1 MRLLPRSVRGRLWT
15 ALAVLSLAIVGISGL
30 MWFSLQRVEAS
41 LEDLH
46 RQTLSQVAEA
56 IDLSQ
61 RASDLATSA
70 PFLLSQRSNFLIEQ
84 EGNKLISILRTV
96 REEWPDESVSD
107 PKKDVLFPITFEME
121 RGIDDLVAASKD
133 LDVIQSDIRAR
144 VAELSLMREE
154 AAGYIADPAVS
165 DAERLVWWT
174 LQSMNADALNAA
186 YADNLIGVGEEQRQ
200 FQIQGALAAASE
212 LNDLQAGYLGRL
224 QTQVSGAGGIFEL
237 RRQELATVLAAQNAL
252 FRIRRDANQVN
263 VLATE
268 FARDAEDFL
277 TAERIA
283 STRTLQF
290 TRVSVTAIGL
300 LGLIS
305 ALSAAIFVSRYV
317 AFNIGA
323 VSQAMVRL
331 ANGDRSSELPRRLGG
346 DDEIGDLFRSFRSF
360 RANALRLDRSNRQL
374 DQRNALFEKV
384 FANILVGIAITDPSG
399 RLTASNPGLRHILGR
414 PDGERLQGG
423 FLAILQ
429 ERGFGPASGH
439 ASLSPSFRG
448 HIELVSD
455 AGQILEIRASRLP
468 DEGRVW
474 LVSDVT
480 ESRKISGRL
489 GQIDRIET
497 LGKLAGNT
505 AHDFG
510 NILSTIRTHTHL
522 MRTAGTDAATQH
534 MNAIENAVDFG
545 ASLTDRLL
553 AFARKQRLKPEAVD
567 LNGLVEG
574 VIDLIEIG
582 LNPGVRIIPSYTQAP
597 LTVEVDPGHLESAL
611 LNLVLNANNAIEG
624 EGEIRIAL
632 GKDGDGTAIVRVS
645 DTGVGMSEE
654 EQRRAIE
661 PFFTTRGALG
671 GTGLG
676 LSIVYGFINQTG
688 GKLDIDSRKG
698 TGTTVSISLPLAK
711 ATKPDALFGGRR
723 VLLVDD
729 DPADRTATREMLQNL
744 GFSVTTRSSA
754 DGVPELLEV
763 GTYDIV
769 MSDFDLGAGLS
780 GMELLTKR
788 AIRHAGLKILISG
801 KPLSDSSLPPGV
813 VFLEK
818 PLRRDLFVTMVA
830 PAVTNR
836 ATA

>member
-1 MRLLPRSVRGRLWT
+1 M
-15 ALAVLSLAIVGISGL
+15 
-30 MWFSLQRVEAS
+30 
-41 LEDLH
+41 
-46 RQTLSQVAEA
+46 AEA

-96 REEWPDESVSD
+96 REEWPDKSVSD

-121 RGIDDLVAASKD
+121 RGIHDLVSASQA

-144 VAELSLMREE
+144 VAALSLMRGE
-154 AAGYIADPAVS
+154 AADYIADPAVS
-165 DAERLVWWT
+165 DAERLDWWT

-186 YADNLIGVGEEQRQ
+186 YAGNLIGVGEEQRQ
-200 FQIQGALAAASE
+200 FQVQGALAAAS
-212 LNDLQAGYLGRL
+212 DLTEPQADYLGRL
-224 QTQVSGAGGIFEL
+224 QAQVSGSAGIFEL

-263 VLATE
+263 ALATE

-277 TAERIA
+277 TAERDA

-290 TRVSVTAIGL
+290 TRISVTAIGL

-323 VSQAMVRL
+323 VSRAMVRL
-331 ANGDRSSELPRRLGG
+331 ANGDRTTELPRKLGG

-414 PDGERLQGG
+414 TEDGRLQGG
-423 FLAILQ
+423 FLTILQ
-429 ERGFGPASGH
+429 ERGFGPACGDVG
-439 ASLSPSFRG
+439 LSPSFRG

-480 ESRKISGRL
+480 ENRKISGRL
-489 GQIDRIET
+489 EQIDRIET

-510 NILSTIRTHTHL
+510 NILTTIRTHAHL
-522 MRTAGTDAATQH
+522 LRTADVDAATQH
-534 MNAIENAVDFG
+534 LNAIENAVDFG

-582 LNPGVRIIPSYTQAP
+582 LNPGVRIIARYAPAP
-597 LTVEVDPGHLESAL
+597 LTVEVDPGQLESAL

-624 EGEIRIAL
+624 AGEIRITL
-632 GKDGDGTAIVRVS
+632 GKDGDSTAIVRVA
-645 DTGVGMSEE
+645 DTGIGMTKE

-661 PFFTTRGALG
+661 PFFTTRAAQG

-688 GKLDIDSRKG
+688 GKLDIDSQKG
-698 TGTTVSISLPLAK
+698 SGTTVSIALPLAK
-711 ATKPDALFGGRR
+711 DTKPNARFDGRT
-723 VLLVDD
+723 VLLIDD
-729 DPADRTATREMLQNL
+729 DSADRRATHDLLQDL
-744 GFSVTTRSSA
+744 GFSVTTQSSA
-754 DGVPELLEV
+754 NGIPEILE
-763 GTYDIV
+763 GQTFDIV
-769 MSDFDLGAGLS
+769 MSDFDLGAGSS
-780 GMELLTKR
+780 GMELLTK
-788 AIRHAGLKILISG
+788 HAEQHPGLKVLISG
-801 KPLSDSSLPPGV
+801 KPLSDSALPPGIL
-813 VFLEK
+813 FLEK
-818 PLRRDLFVTMVA
+818 PVRRDLLVKMVE
-830 PAVTNR
+830 PA
-836 ATA
+836 AY

>member
-15 ALAVLSLAIVGISGL
+15 ALATLSLAIVGISGL

-56 IDLSQ
+56 IALSQ

-70 PFLLSQRSNFLIEQ
+70 PFLLSQRSNFLIER

-121 RGIDDLVAASKD
+121 RGIDDLVSASQD

-174 LQSMNADALNAA
+174 LQSMNGDALNAA
-186 YADNLIGVGEEQRQ
+186 YADDLIGVGEEQRQ
-200 FQIQGALAAASE
+200 FQVQGALAAASE
-212 LNDLQAGYLGRL
+212 LNDPQAAYLGRL
-224 QTQVSGAGGIFEL
+224 QTQVSGSEGIFEL
-237 RRQELATVLAAQNAL
+237 RRKELATVLAAQNAL

-305 ALSAAIFVSRYV
+305 ALSAAIYVSRYV

-399 RLTASNPGLRHILGR
+399 RLTASNPGLRNILGR
-414 PDGERLQGG
+414 PDGDRLQGG

-429 ERGFGPASGH
+429 DRGFGPASGH
-439 ASLSPSFRG
+439 AGLSPSFRG

-455 AGQILEIRASRLP
+455 AGQILEIRGSRLP

-489 GQIDRIET
+489 EQIDRIET

-510 NILSTIRTHTHL
+510 NLLSTIRTHSHL
-522 MRTAGTDAATQH
+522 LRTTGTDSATQH
-534 MNAIENAVDFG
+534 LNAIENAVEFG

-574 VIDLIEIG
+574 IIDLIEIG
-582 LNPGVRIIPSYTQAP
+582 LNPGVQITASYTQAP
-597 LTVEVDPGHLESAL
+597 LIVLVDPGHLESAL
-611 LNLVLNANNAIEG
+611 LNLVLNANNAIDG
-624 EGEIRIAL
+624 EGEIQISL
-632 GKDGDGTAIVRVS
+632 GKDGESTAIVCVS
-645 DTGVGMSEE
+645 DTGAGMSEE
-654 EQRRAIE
+654 ERRRAIE
-661 PFFTTRGALG
+661 PFFTTRGAQG

-688 GKLDIDSRKG
+688 GKLDIDSKEG
-698 TGTTVSISLPLAK
+698 LGTTVSISLPLAK
-711 ATKPDALFGGRR
+711 ETSPTAPFDGQT
-723 VLLVDD
+723 LLLIDD
-729 DPADRTATREMLQNL
+729 DAADRKATFDMLANL
-744 GFSVTTRSSA
+744 GFSVTTQSSA
-754 DGVPELLEV
+754 NGIAEILASRTFDV
-763 GTYDIV
+763 V
-769 MSDFDLGAGLS
+769 MSDFDLGS
-780 GMELLTKR
+780 ESNGMELLASLTEQ
-788 AIRHAGLKILISG
+788 HAGLKILISG
-801 KPLSDSSLPPGV
+801 KPLSNSALPPEV
-813 VFLEK
+813 LFLEK
-818 PLRRDLFVTMVA
+818 PLQRDQFRGGLSNL
-830 PAVTNR
+830 NR
-836 ATA
+836 